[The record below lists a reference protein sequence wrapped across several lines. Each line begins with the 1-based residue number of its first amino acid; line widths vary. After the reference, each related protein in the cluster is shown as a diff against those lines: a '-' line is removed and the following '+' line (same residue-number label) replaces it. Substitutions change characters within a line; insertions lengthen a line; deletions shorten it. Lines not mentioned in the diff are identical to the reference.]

1 MFEICVFVIHVWWT
15 SLPFVMDM
23 LPLDNIDDGIV
34 PIHFTDDIEMDI
46 VSLNY
51 TSIFVM
57 IMLFFLI
64 VYMFWIGIQFTKPYR
79 EN

>member
-1 MFEICVFVIHVWWT
+1 
-15 SLPFVMDM
+15 MDM
-23 LPLDNIDDGIV
+23 LPLDNTDDGIV

-57 IMLFFLI
+57 IMLFFLL
-64 VYMFWIGIQFTKPYR
+64 
-79 EN
+79 